1 MISRK
6 VVVAATCVLIALAT
20 VVVLEALIY
29 LGYLIRLDVEVRGVT
44 KDWGGYVVKVKVVNT
59 GLGTEP
65 IKYLVANGVRLSDL
79 GVIVEVPNQHSLL
92 LKSLGNEEAA
102 GAELLISEI
111 PLIKKS
117 YPSWEGLPIN
127 STYPK
132 LVISERVKVIKLSV
146 VRTNRTINL
155 RSDYRGVIL
164 LDTYFWNVYRGPE
177 SFTSCRALFRLI
189 NESTLQAAIVGY
201 FRGWEV
207 FRVHNVSTIKGIN
220 LSVPHTLTIE
230 LTYSS
235 KEGLVIKWLV
245 DGELVGKEVLSNVIE
260 LVLWD
265 VMSRWYPKYGY
276 LANLM
281 IDDLEITLYKS
292 SIPIIYVHAVY
303 EEEPLPN
310 YVVFPTGYTT
320 HSLSSPG
327 FNALHHVVGGNA
339 LVSNEPI
346 YLYIKLPSKYFRSG
360 NSVRLSIVLGNGRT
374 YYTEFKLP

>member
-1 MISRK
+1 MVSRK
-6 VVVAATCVLIALAT
+6 VVVAAICVLIALAA

-29 LGYLIRLDVEVRGVT
+29 LGYLIRLDVEVEGVT

-65 IKYLVANGVRLSDL
+65 IMYLVANGVRLSDL

-92 LKSLGNEEAA
+92 LKSLGSEEAA
-102 GAELLISEI
+102 GTELLISEI

-117 YPSWEGLPIN
+117 YPSWKGLPIN

-146 VRTNRTINL
+146 VRTNKTINL

-177 SFTSCRALFRLI
+177 SFTACRALFRLV

-230 LTYSS
+230 LIYSS

-276 LANLM
+276 LADLM

-310 YVVFPTGYTT
+310 YVVFPTGYTA
-320 HSLSSPG
+320 HELSSPG
-327 FNALHHVVGGNA
+327 FNALHHVVSGNA

-360 NSVRLSIVLGNGRT
+360 NSVKLGIVLGNGRT